1 MALRR
6 RFNLELEHSLGELL
20 ERQEVINRTLQSE
33 LDKLRRGMAESGH
46 KAGDPRN

>member
-6 RFNLELEHSLGELL
+6 RFNLELHHSLGELL

-33 LDKLRRGMAESGH
+33 LEKLRQEMAESSR
-46 KAGDPRN
+46 KAGEPRN